1 MKIRG
6 RENLSNFKGI
16 VITVCQDGH
25 EKNDTSGL
33 NDIVMLELTIE
44 NATVGCWVEEDVN
57 PNETNDNE
65 ERFNPKEPI
74 LKIKWS

>member
-1 MKIRG
+1 MGDTDTIHVIAERKMKIRG

-44 NATVGCWVEEDVN
+44 NATVGC
-57 PNETNDNE
+57 
-65 ERFNPKEPI
+65 
-74 LKIKWS
+74 